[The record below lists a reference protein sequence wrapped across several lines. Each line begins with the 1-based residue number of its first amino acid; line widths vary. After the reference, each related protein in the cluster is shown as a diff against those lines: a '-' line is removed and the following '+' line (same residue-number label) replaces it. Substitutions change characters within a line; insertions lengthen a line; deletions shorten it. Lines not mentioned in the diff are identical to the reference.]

1 MTGDLA
7 VVEQQ
12 VVNFYDDE
20 LLAIRLSDGQ
30 IYVAISHMCDALGLD
45 TQGQVRRMQRHAILA
60 EGVTWVDIL
69 STQVQKGTEHSQ
81 SRQLRAVRVDL
92 VPLWLSGVRVS
103 MVKEAIRPKLE
114 HFQREAAKVLWQA
127 FQERR
132 LTMEPDFD
140 ALLSQD
146 TPEAQAVHM
155 ARAILQ
161 LANNQLLMRGQ
172 LEEQAG
178 QLATHD
184 QALGDHAQRLETL
197 EATLGDTGRFVTPD
211 QASQISQGVKTV
223 AIVLGKKSGRNEFG
237 AVYGELYRK
246 FGITSYKQLPA
257 TRFQEAMDWLN
268 EWREHIDGDLSF

>member
-1 MTGDLA
+1 MTKELTII
-7 VVEQQ
+7 EQQ

-20 LLAIRLSDGQ
+20 LLAIQLSDGQ

-45 TQGQVRRMQRHAILA
+45 TQGQVRRMQRHTILS

-69 STQVQKGTEHSQ
+69 STQVQKGTEHTQ

-103 MVKEAIRPKLE
+103 MVKEEIRPKLE

-127 FQERR
+127 FQEKR

-146 TPEAQAVHM
+146 TPEAQAVQM

-178 QLATHD
+178 QLAGHD
-184 QALGDHAQRLETL
+184 QALGEHAQRLETL

-223 AIVLGKKSGRNEFG
+223 AIESGQEKRPQRVRRG
-237 AVYGELYRK
+237 LRRAVPQVRHHRLQAAPCRQVPGR
-246 FGITSYKQLPA
+246 
-257 TRFQEAMDWLN
+257 
-268 EWREHIDGDLSF
+268 DGLAQRVARSD